1 MPPSYIC
8 HITSSTSKSLHNVY
22 WFNVLQVSVK
32 DTCDEAWQPPIVAQ
46 VLFSLSLQIH
56 NGPPHPSNFGYA
68 YAKRL
73 IDIQNRY
80 VAYSHVRATVDLALL
95 RTVWNISVCVVAST
109 CTLSTGTLF
118 LCFPIMLIWSEANP
132 TVKLIHIQCCMD
144 GFSNAT
150 KRPTSGGQ
158 GTIKRQLYSE
168 PFTLWEAASCI
179 FQH

>member
-1 MPPSYIC
+1 MWRSLTATYSC
-8 HITSSTSKSLHNVY
+8 TSSV
-22 WFNVLQVSVK
+22 
-32 DTCDEAWQPPIVAQ
+32 
-46 VLFSLSLQIH
+46 LSLAADPQWSSSSLQFWICLCQKTYWH
-56 NGPPHPSNFGYA
+56 SKQVHV
-68 YAKRL
+68 
-73 IDIQNRY
+73 Y
-80 VAYSHVRATVDLALL
+80 VAYSHVRATVDFALL
-95 RTVWNISVCVVAST
+95 GTVWNISAYVIAST
-109 CTLSTGTLF
+109 CTLRTGTLF

-158 GTIKRQLYSE
+158 GTIKRQPYSE